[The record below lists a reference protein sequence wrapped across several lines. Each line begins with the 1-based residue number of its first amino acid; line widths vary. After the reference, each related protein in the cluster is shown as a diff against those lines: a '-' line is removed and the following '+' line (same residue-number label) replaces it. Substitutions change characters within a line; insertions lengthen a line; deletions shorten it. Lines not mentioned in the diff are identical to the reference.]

1 MAENDSNA
9 DRNWGFRTRA
19 IHAGNIPDAVTG
31 SRALPIYQTSAF
43 VFDDTADAA
52 ARFAL
57 QKYGNIYS
65 RLGNPTVASFEER
78 VASLEGGL
86 GAVATASGLSAQFIT
101 FASLAGAGDHIVA
114 AASLYGGSITQLD
127 VTLRRFGVDT
137 TFVNSADPAD
147 YAAAITDKTK
157 LIFAEIVSNP
167 SGQVADVEG
176 LAAVAHAANIP
187 LIIDSTIATPYLSRP
202 IEWGADVVVHS
213 ATKFLGGAG
222 TTLGGV
228 VVESGRF
235 HWANEH
241 FPLFDQPVPSYGG
254 LNWHGNFG
262 EYAFLTRLRAEQLR
276 DIGPALSP
284 HSAWLLAQ
292 GVETLPFRLQAHV
305 DNARIVAEW
314 LDADP
319 RIEFVNWAGLPNHEH
334 FDRAAK
340 YLPKGPGAVFSFG
353 VKGGREVGQ
362 RFIENVN
369 LASHLANIGDA
380 KTLVIHPASTTHA
393 QLTENQLLEAGVL
406 PGLVRISVGI
416 EDPDDI
422 VYDLDQALS
431 IAVEGK
437 K

>member
-1 MAENDSNA
+1 MA
-9 DRNWGFRTRA
+9 DREYGFRTRA
-19 IHAGNIPDAVTG
+19 IHAGNIPDAVSG
-31 SRALPIYQTSAF
+31 SRALPIYQSSAF
-43 VFDDTADAA
+43 VFNDTADAA

-65 RLGNPTVASFEER
+65 RLSNPTVASFEER

-86 GAVATASGLSAQFIT
+86 GAVATASGLSAEFIT
-101 FASLAGAGDHIVA
+101 FAALAGAGDHIVA
-114 AASLYGGSITQLD
+114 SANLYGGTITQLD
-127 VTLRRFGVDT
+127 VTLRRFGVET
-137 TFVNSADPAD
+137 TFVTSSDPSD

-157 LIFAEIVSNP
+157 LIFAETIANP
-167 SGQVADVEG
+167 SGEIADIEA
-176 LAAVAHAANIP
+176 LADVAHAAGVP
-187 LIIDSTIATPYLSRP
+187 LIIDSTIATPYLNRP
-202 IEWGADVVVHS
+202 IEWGADIVIHS

-235 HWANEH
+235 HWGSDK
-241 FPLFDQPVPSYGG
+241 FPLFDTETPTYGG

-284 HSAWLLAQ
+284 HSAWLLAT

-305 DNARIVAEW
+305 DNARIIAEW

-319 RIEFVNWAGLPNHEH
+319 RIEKVFWAGLPEH
-334 FDRAAK
+334 PHHDRAQK
-340 YLPKGPGAVFSFG
+340 YLPKGPGSVFSF
-353 VKGGREVGQ
+353 VVAGGREVGQ
-362 RFIENVN
+362 RFIESVN

-393 QLTENQLLEAGVL
+393 QLTEQQLLEAGVL
-406 PGLVRISVGI
+406 PGVVRISVGI
-416 EDPDDI
+416 EDPEDI
-422 VYDLDQALS
+422 VYDLDQALT
-431 IAVEGK
+431 AALKG
-437 K
+437 

>member
-1 MAENDSNA
+1 MA
-9 DRNWGFRTRA
+9 DREYGFRTRA
-19 IHAGNIPDAVTG
+19 IHAGNIPDEVTG
-31 SRALPIYQTSAF
+31 ARALPIYQTTAF

-78 VASLEGGL
+78 IASLEGGL
-86 GAVATASGLSAQFIT
+86 GAVATSSGLSAQFIT

-114 AASLYGGSITQLD
+114 SASLYGGSITQLD
-127 VTLRRFGVDT
+127 VTLRRFGVTT
-137 TFVNSADPAD
+137 TFVHSSDPAD
-147 YAAAITDKTK
+147 YAAAITPKTK
-157 LIFAEIVSNP
+157 LIFAEIVANP
-167 SGQVADVEG
+167 SGEVADVEG
-176 LAAVAHAANIP
+176 LAEVAHAHNLP

-202 IEWGADVVVHS
+202 IEWGADVVTHS
-213 ATKFLGGAG
+213 ATKFIGGAG

-314 LDADP
+314 LDADS
-319 RIEFVNWAGLPNHEH
+319 RIESVFWAGLPQHPH
-334 FDRAAK
+334 FERAKK
-340 YLPKGPGAVFSFG
+340 YLPKGPGSVFSF
-353 VKGGREVGQ
+353 VVTGGREVGQ
-362 RFIENVN
+362 ALIENVN

-393 QLTENQLLEAGVL
+393 QLTEQQLLEAGVL

-416 EDPDDI
+416 EDADDI
-422 VYDLDQALS
+422 LYDLDQALT
-431 IAVEGK
+431 IATKGTV
-437 K
+437 

>member
-1 MAENDSNA
+1 MA
-9 DRNWGFRTRA
+9 DREYGFRTRA

-31 SRALPIYQTSAF
+31 ARALPIYQTSAF
-43 VFDDTADAA
+43 VFDDTSDAA

-78 VASLEGGL
+78 IASLEGGL

-101 FASLAGAGDHIVA
+101 FAALAGAGDHIVA

-127 VTLRRFGVDT
+127 VTLRRFGIET
-137 TFVNSADPAD
+137 TFVNSTDPAD
-147 YAAAITDKTK
+147 YAAAITPKTK

-167 SGQVADVEG
+167 SGQVADLEG
-176 LAAVAHAANIP
+176 LADVAHAHHIP

-202 IEWGADVVVHS
+202 IEWGADVVTHS

-276 DIGPALSP
+276 DIGPSLSP
-284 HSAWLLAQ
+284 HSAWLLAT

-314 LDADP
+314 LEADP
-319 RIEFVNWAGLPNHEH
+319 RVEEVFWAGLPNHPH
-334 FDRAAK
+334 YDRAKK
-340 YLPKGPGAVFSFG
+340 YLPKGPGSVFSF
-353 VKGGREVGQ
+353 VVRDSETQSSREIGQ
-362 RFIENVN
+362 KFIESVN

-393 QLTENQLLEAGVL
+393 QLTETQLLEAGVL

-422 VYDLDQALS
+422 VYDLDQALT
-431 IAVEGK
+431 IATEGK
-437 K
+437 

>member
-1 MAENDSNA
+1 MA
-9 DRNWGFRTRA
+9 DREYGFRTRA

-31 SRALPIYQTSAF
+31 ARALPIYQTSAF

-65 RLGNPTVASFEER
+65 RLGNPTTASFEER

-101 FASLAGAGDHIVA
+101 FAALAGAGDHIVA
-114 AASLYGGSITQLD
+114 SASLYGGSITQLD
-127 VTLRRFGVDT
+127 VTLRRFGVET
-137 TFVNSADPAD
+137 TFVQGTDPED
-147 YAAAITDKTK
+147 YAAAIADSTK
-157 LIFAEIVSNP
+157 LVFAEIIANP
-167 SGQVADVEG
+167 SGEIADLEG
-176 LAAVAHAANIP
+176 LADVAHAHQLP
-187 LIIDSTIATPYLSRP
+187 LIIDSTIATPYLNRP
-202 IEWGADVVVHS
+202 IEWGADVVTHS
-213 ATKFLGGAG
+213 ATKFLGGHG

-241 FPLFDQPVPSYGG
+241 FPLFDQPVASYGG
-254 LNWHGNFG
+254 LNWDGNFG

-276 DIGPALSP
+276 DIGPALAP

-292 GVETLPFRLQAHV
+292 GVETLPFRMQAHV

-319 RIEFVNWAGLPNHEH
+319 RIEFVNWAGLANHPH
-334 FDRAAK
+334 HDRALK
-340 YLPKGPGAVFSFG
+340 YLPKGAGSVFSFG
-353 VKGGREVGQ
+353 VRGGREVGQ
-362 RFIENVN
+362 KFIESVD

-393 QLTENQLLEAGVL
+393 QLNEQQLTDAGVL

-422 VYDLDQALS
+422 VYDLDQALT
-431 IAVEGK
+431 AATEGR
-437 K
+437 

>member
-1 MAENDSNA
+1 MA
-9 DRNWGFRTRA
+9 DREYGFRTRA
-19 IHAGNIPDAVTG
+19 IHAGNIPDPATG
-31 SRALPIYQTSAF
+31 ARALPIYQSTAF

-57 QKYGNIYS
+57 QKFGNIYS
-65 RLGNPTVASFEER
+65 RLENPTVAAFEER

-86 GAVATASGLSAQFIT
+86 GAVATASGLSAQFVT

-114 AASLYGGSITQLD
+114 SANLYGGSITQLD
-127 VTLRRFGVDT
+127 VTLRRFGVET
-137 TFVNSADPAD
+137 TFVHSSDPAD

-157 LIFAEIVSNP
+157 LIFAETIANP
-167 SGQVADVEG
+167 SGEIADIEG
-176 LAAVAHAANIP
+176 LADVAHAHNIP
-187 LIIDSTIATPYLSRP
+187 LIIDSTIATPYLNRP
-202 IEWGADVVVHS
+202 IEWGADVVIHS
-213 ATKFLGGAG
+213 ATKFLGGHG

-235 HWANEH
+235 NWANEH
-241 FPLFDQPVPSYGG
+241 FPLFDQPVPTYGG
-254 LNWHGNFG
+254 LNWQGNFG

-276 DIGPALSP
+276 DIGPSLSP

-292 GVETLPFRLQAHV
+292 GVETLPFRIQAHV

-319 RIEFVNWAGLPNHEH
+319 RIDYVNWAGLPAHPH
-334 FDRAAK
+334 HDRANK
-340 YLPKGPGAVFSFG
+340 YLPKGPGSVFSFG
-353 VKGGREVGQ
+353 VKGGRSVGQ
-362 RFIENVN
+362 TFIESVD

-393 QLTENQLLEAGVL
+393 QLSEQQLIDAGVDA
-406 PGLVRISVGI
+406 GLVRLSVGI

-422 VYDLDQALS
+422 IYDLDQALTQ
-431 IAVEGK
+431 ATKG
-437 K
+437 

>member
-1 MAENDSNA
+1 MA
-9 DRNWGFRTRA
+9 DREYGFRTRA

-127 VTLRRFGVDT
+127 VTLRRFGVET

-157 LIFAEIVSNP
+157 LMFAEIVSNP
-167 SGQVADVEG
+167 SGQVADIEG
-176 LAAVAHAANIP
+176 LADVAHAANIP
-187 LIIDSTIATPYLSRP
+187 LIIDSTLATPYLSRP

-314 LDADP
+314 LKADS
-319 RIEFVNWAGLPNHEH
+319 RIEFVNWAGLPDHEH
-334 FDRAAK
+334 HDRANK
-340 YLPKGPGAVFSFG
+340 YLPKGPGSVFSFG

-422 VYDLDQALS
+422 VYDLDQALT

-437 K
+437 

>member
-1 MAENDSNA
+1 MADRDASSP

-31 SRALPIYQTSAF
+31 ARALPIYQTSAF
-43 VFDDTADAA
+43 VFDDTSDAA

-127 VTLRRFGVDT
+127 VTLRRFGVET
-137 TFVNSADPAD
+137 TFVNSTDPAD
-147 YAAAITDKTK
+147 YAAAITPKTK
-157 LIFAEIVSNP
+157 LIFAEIISNP
-167 SGQVADVEG
+167 SGEIADIEG
-176 LAAVAHAANIP
+176 LAEVAHAHHIP
-187 LIIDSTIATPYLSRP
+187 LIVDSTIATPFLSRP

-228 VVESGRF
+228 VVESGQF

-284 HSAWLLAQ
+284 HSAWLLAT
-292 GVETLPFRLQAHV
+292 GVETLPFRMQAHV
-305 DNARIVAEW
+305 DSARVIAEW

-319 RIEFVNWAGLPNHEH
+319 RIEKVYWAGLPEH
-334 FDRAAK
+334 PHYERSLK
-340 YLPKGPGAVFSFG
+340 YLPKGPGSVFSFV

-362 RFIENVN
+362 KFIESVN

-393 QLTENQLLEAGVL
+393 QLTEAQLVEAGVL
-406 PGLVRISVGI
+406 PGVVRISVGI
-416 EDPDDI
+416 EDPEDI
-422 VYDLDQALS
+422 VYDLDQALT
-431 IAVEGK
+431 IATGGN
-437 K
+437 